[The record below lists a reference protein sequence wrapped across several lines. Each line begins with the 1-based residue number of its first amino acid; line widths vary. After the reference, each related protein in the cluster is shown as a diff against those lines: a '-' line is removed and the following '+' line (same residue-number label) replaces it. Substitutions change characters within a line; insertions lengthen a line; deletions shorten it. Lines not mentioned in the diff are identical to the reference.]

1 MCYAIASRRLDA
13 DPITTFACKLAGGD
27 VDISTLVRK
36 PTWFKWTLM
45 PFAYIMQTTADH
57 GNLSHEHWII
67 DFAMAVHHFPPT
79 LESAKCL
86 LYNTSSTNQA
96 VVEAVLLGWQTTSF
110 VALHASCSQWKGC
123 ICNKKRI
130 HLHSFNCLWR
140 VCKPFTASYLLVT
153 KHCAE
158 KYTSHQQSQ
167 VDPNLPLAS
176 THPNT
181 IMALKHL

>member
-1 MCYAIASRRLDA
+1 MLVEGFDVYLYIIEEL
-13 DPITTFACKLAGGD
+13 ACGDECHECLMLIQSPHHHIICLQTGWCD

-45 PFAYIMQTTADH
+45 PFAYIMQTTAADH

-86 LYNTSSTNQA
+86 LYNTSSLA

-110 VALHASCSQWKGC
+110 VALHASCSQWKDC
-123 ICNKKRI
+123 ISSKKRI
-130 HLHSFNCLWR
+130 HLHSFNCL
-140 VCKPFTASYLLVT
+140 
-153 KHCAE
+153 
-158 KYTSHQQSQ
+158 
-167 VDPNLPLAS
+167 
-176 THPNT
+176 
-181 IMALKHL
+181 